1 MEATKKVSGKSAK
14 KWLSENAI
22 IVLMLAVS
30 LIVGII
36 HPNFF
41 AVANLI
47 NLFKNVSIR
56 YIIALGI
63 SGCLITTG
71 NDLSAGRLA
80 GFAACL
86 ACIFAQT
93 EGAAGKFYP
102 NMPTLPT
109 PVVFILVIAICAIV
123 GLCNGLV
130 VSYLKVQPFIATLG
144 MQQVVYGICL
154 VYTGGTPIGS
164 LNKNF
169 TSLASNTI
177 LKVPVLIWI
186 ALVVAVCFWFL
197 YNKTRHGKYMYA
209 IGGNEA
215 AAEVAGVNVYATKIR
230 IYILASCMFGLAGC
244 LITTG
249 NDLSAGRL
257 AGFAACLACIFAQT
271 EGASGKFYPNMPT
284 LSTPVV
290 FILVIA
296 ICAIVGLCNGL
307 VVSYLKV
314 QPFIATLGMQQV
326 VYGICLVYTG
336 GTPIGSLN
344 SNFTAL
350 AKDTFL
356 AIPVLIWFALI
367 VAVCFWFLYNKTRH
381 GKYMYAIGGNEAAAE
396 VAGVNVNATKI
407 RIYILAS
414 CMFGLAG
421 CLLAA
426 KSGGA
431 SVNTAQGYELD
442 AIAACTIGGVSTT
455 GGVGTVPGVL
465 VGVLVFELMKVALQ
479 FMNVNSSYTYIV
491 QGLVI
496 IVAVAIDIRKYLAK
510 K

>member
-1 MEATKKVSGKSAK
+1 MEATKKVTGKSVK
-14 KWLSENAI
+14 KWLGNNAI

-41 AVANLI
+41 ALANII

-102 NMPTLPT
+102 NMPTLST

-186 ALVVAVCFWFL
+186 AL
-197 YNKTRHGKYMYA
+197 
-209 IGGNEA
+209 
-215 AAEVAGVNVYATKIR
+215 
-230 IYILASCMFGLAGC
+230 
-244 LITTG
+244 
-249 NDLSAGRL
+249 
-257 AGFAACLACIFAQT
+257 
-271 EGASGKFYPNMPT
+271 
-284 LSTPVV
+284 
-290 FILVIA
+290 
-296 ICAIVGLCNGL
+296 
-307 VVSYLKV
+307 
-314 QPFIATLGMQQV
+314 
-326 VYGICLVYTG
+326 
-336 GTPIGSLN
+336 
-344 SNFTAL
+344 
-350 AKDTFL
+350 
-356 AIPVLIWFALI
+356 I

-396 VAGVNVNATKI
+396 VAGVNVHATKI

-414 CMFGLAG
+414 CMFGLA
-421 CLLAA
+421 LSL
-426 KSGGA
+426 
-431 SVNTAQGYELD
+431 
-442 AIAACTIGGVSTT
+442 IHI
-455 GGVGTVPGVL
+455 
-465 VGVLVFELMKVALQ
+465 
-479 FMNVNSSYTYIV
+479 
-491 QGLVI
+491 
-496 IVAVAIDIRKYLAK
+496 
-510 K
+510 

>member
-1 MEATKKVSGKSAK
+1 MEATKKVTGKSVK
-14 KWLSENAI
+14 KWLGNNAI

-41 AVANLI
+41 ALANII

-109 PVVFILVIAICAIV
+109 PVVFILVVAICAIV

-144 MQQVVYGICL
+144 MQRWSTVSAWS
-154 VYTGGTPIGS
+154 TPAVPHRL

-169 TSLASNTI
+169 TSLASDTI
-177 LKVPVLIWI
+177 LGIPLLIII
-186 ALVVAVCFWFL
+186 ALIVAGCFWFL

-244 LITTG
+244 L
-249 NDLSAGRL
+249 
-257 AGFAACLACIFAQT
+257 
-271 EGASGKFYPNMPT
+271 
-284 LSTPVV
+284 
-290 FILVIA
+290 
-296 ICAIVGLCNGL
+296 
-307 VVSYLKV
+307 
-314 QPFIATLGMQQV
+314 
-326 VYGICLVYTG
+326 
-336 GTPIGSLN
+336 
-344 SNFTAL
+344 
-350 AKDTFL
+350 
-356 AIPVLIWFALI
+356 
-367 VAVCFWFLYNKTRH
+367 
-381 GKYMYAIGGNEAAAE
+381 
-396 VAGVNVNATKI
+396 
-407 RIYILAS
+407 
-414 CMFGLAG
+414 
-421 CLLAA
+421 LAA

-431 SVNTAQGYELD
+431 SVNTAMGYELD
-442 AIAACTIGGVSTT
+442 AIAASTIGGVSTT

-510 K
+510 

>member
-177 LKVPVLIWI
+177 IGVPVLIWI
-186 ALVVAVCFWFL
+186 ALVVAACFWFL

-215 AAEVAGVNVYATKIR
+215 AAEVAGVNV
-230 IYILASCMFGLAGC
+230 
-244 LITTG
+244 
-249 NDLSAGRL
+249 
-257 AGFAACLACIFAQT
+257 
-271 EGASGKFYPNMPT
+271 
-284 LSTPVV
+284 
-290 FILVIA
+290 
-296 ICAIVGLCNGL
+296 
-307 VVSYLKV
+307 
-314 QPFIATLGMQQV
+314 
-326 VYGICLVYTG
+326 
-336 GTPIGSLN
+336 
-344 SNFTAL
+344 
-350 AKDTFL
+350 
-356 AIPVLIWFALI
+356 
-367 VAVCFWFLYNKTRH
+367 H
-381 GKYMYAIGGNEAAAE
+381 
-396 VAGVNVNATKI
+396 ATKI

-431 SVNTAQGYELD
+431 SVNTAMGYELD
-442 AIAACTIGGVSTT
+442 AIAASTIGGVSTT
-455 GGVGTVPGVL
+455 GGVGTVPGIL

>member
-1 MEATKKVSGKSAK
+1 MEATKKLNGKAVG
-14 KWLSENAI
+14 KWLGNNAI
-22 IVLMLAVS
+22 IVMMLLVS

-41 AVANLI
+41 SWNNIV

-71 NDLSAGRLA
+71 NDLSAGRTA

-93 EGAAGKFYP
+93 TGAAGKFYP
-102 NMPTLPT
+102 DMATLPT
-109 PVVFILVIAICAIV
+109 WLVFVLVIAICAVI

-130 VSYLKVQPFIATLG
+130 VSFLRVQPFIATLG

-164 LNKNF
+164 LDKSF
-169 TSLASNTI
+169 TSIAIDNFLGI
-177 LKVPVLIWI
+177 PLLIWVSLI
-186 ALVVAVCFWFL
+186 VAVGFWFL

-209 IGGNEA
+209 IGGNES
-215 AAEVAGVNVYATKIR
+215 AAEVAGVNVA
-230 IYILASCMFGLAGC
+230 
-244 LITTG
+244 
-249 NDLSAGRL
+249 
-257 AGFAACLACIFAQT
+257 
-271 EGASGKFYPNMPT
+271 
-284 LSTPVV
+284 
-290 FILVIA
+290 
-296 ICAIVGLCNGL
+296 
-307 VVSYLKV
+307 
-314 QPFIATLGMQQV
+314 
-326 VYGICLVYTG
+326 
-336 GTPIGSLN
+336 
-344 SNFTAL
+344 
-350 AKDTFL
+350 
-356 AIPVLIWFALI
+356 
-367 VAVCFWFLYNKTRH
+367 
-381 GKYMYAIGGNEAAAE
+381 
-396 VAGVNVNATKI
+396 ATKI

-431 SVNTAQGYELD
+431 SVNTAMSYELD

>member
-1 MEATKKVSGKSAK
+1 MEAAK
-14 KWLSENAI
+14 KLNGKAVGKWLGNNAI
-22 IVLMLAVS
+22 IVMMLLVS

-41 AVANLI
+41 SWNNIV

-71 NDLSAGRLA
+71 NDLSAGRTA

-93 EGAAGKFYP
+93 TGAAGKFYP
-102 NMPTLPT
+102 DMATLPT
-109 PVVFILVIAICAIV
+109 WLVFVLVIAICAVI

-130 VSYLKVQPFIATLG
+130 VSFLRVQPFIATLG

-164 LNKNF
+164 LDKSF
-169 TSLASNTI
+169 TSIAIDNFLGI
-177 LKVPVLIWI
+177 PLLIWVSLI
-186 ALVVAVCFWFL
+186 VAVGFWFL

-209 IGGNEA
+209 IGGNGS
-215 AAEVAGVNVYATKIR
+215 AAEVAGVNVAATKIR
-230 IYILASCMFGLAGC
+230 IY
-244 LITTG
+244 
-249 NDLSAGRL
+249 
-257 AGFAACLACIFAQT
+257 
-271 EGASGKFYPNMPT
+271 
-284 LSTPVV
+284 V
-290 FILVIA
+290 
-296 ICAIVGLCNGL
+296 
-307 VVSYLKV
+307 
-314 QPFIATLGMQQV
+314 
-326 VYGICLVYTG
+326 
-336 GTPIGSLN
+336 
-344 SNFTAL
+344 
-350 AKDTFL
+350 
-356 AIPVLIWFALI
+356 
-367 VAVCFWFLYNKTRH
+367 
-381 GKYMYAIGGNEAAAE
+381 
-396 VAGVNVNATKI
+396 
-407 RIYILAS
+407 LAS

-431 SVNTAQGYELD
+431 SVNTAMSYELD

>member
-1 MEATKKVSGKSAK
+1 MDTTKKISGNAVT
-14 KWLSENAI
+14 KWLGNNAI
-22 IVLMLAVS
+22 IVMMVAVS
-30 LIVGII
+30 LVVGII

-41 AVANLI
+41 SLANII
-47 NLFKNVSIR
+47 NLLKNVSIR

-93 EGAAGKFYP
+93 EGASGKFYP
-102 NMPTLPT
+102 NMPTMPV
-109 PVVFILVIAICAIV
+109 PVVFILVIAICAVV

-130 VSYLKVQPFIATLG
+130 VSYLRVQPFIATLG

-164 LNKNF
+164 LDKSF
-169 TSLASNTI
+169 TAIASDTI
-177 LKVPVLIWI
+177 LGIPLLIWI
-186 ALVVAVCFWFL
+186 
-197 YNKTRHGKYMYA
+197 
-209 IGGNEA
+209 
-215 AAEVAGVNVYATKIR
+215 
-230 IYILASCMFGLAGC
+230 
-244 LITTG
+244 
-249 NDLSAGRL
+249 
-257 AGFAACLACIFAQT
+257 
-271 EGASGKFYPNMPT
+271 
-284 LSTPVV
+284 
-290 FILVIA
+290 
-296 ICAIVGLCNGL
+296 
-307 VVSYLKV
+307 
-314 QPFIATLGMQQV
+314 
-326 VYGICLVYTG
+326 
-336 GTPIGSLN
+336 
-344 SNFTAL
+344 
-350 AKDTFL
+350 
-356 AIPVLIWFALI
+356 ALI

-396 VAGVNVNATKI
+396 VAGVNVAATKI

-442 AIAACTIGGVSTT
+442 AIAASTIGGVSTT
-455 GGVGTVPGVL
+455 GGVGSVPGVL

-479 FMNVNSSYTYIV
+479 FMGVNSSYTYIV

-496 IVAVAIDIRKYLAK
+496 ILAVAIDIRKYLAK

>member
-1 MEATKKVSGKSAK
+1 MEATKKLTGKSVK
-14 KWLSENAI
+14 KWLGNNAI
-22 IVLMLAVS
+22 IVLMLLVS
-30 LIVGII
+30 LFVGII

-41 AVANLI
+41 APANLI

-130 VSYLKVQPFIATLG
+130 VSYLKV
-144 MQQVVYGICL
+144 
-154 VYTGGTPIGS
+154 
-164 LNKNF
+164 
-169 TSLASNTI
+169 
-177 LKVPVLIWI
+177 PVLIWI

-244 LITTG
+244 L
-249 NDLSAGRL
+249 
-257 AGFAACLACIFAQT
+257 
-271 EGASGKFYPNMPT
+271 
-284 LSTPVV
+284 
-290 FILVIA
+290 
-296 ICAIVGLCNGL
+296 
-307 VVSYLKV
+307 
-314 QPFIATLGMQQV
+314 
-326 VYGICLVYTG
+326 
-336 GTPIGSLN
+336 
-344 SNFTAL
+344 
-350 AKDTFL
+350 
-356 AIPVLIWFALI
+356 
-367 VAVCFWFLYNKTRH
+367 
-381 GKYMYAIGGNEAAAE
+381 
-396 VAGVNVNATKI
+396 
-407 RIYILAS
+407 
-414 CMFGLAG
+414 
-421 CLLAA
+421 LAA

-431 SVNTAQGYELD
+431 SVNTAMGYELD
-442 AIAACTIGGVSTT
+442 AIAASTIGGVSTT
-455 GGVGTVPGVL
+455 GGVGTVPGIL

>member
-1 MEATKKVSGKSAK
+1 MEATKKVTGKSVK
-14 KWLSENAI
+14 KWLGNNAI

-41 AVANLI
+41 ALANII

-102 NMPTLPT
+102 NMPTLST

-177 LKVPVLIWI
+177 IGVPVLIWI
-186 ALVVAVCFWFL
+186 ALIVAGCFWFL

-244 LITTG
+244 L
-249 NDLSAGRL
+249 
-257 AGFAACLACIFAQT
+257 
-271 EGASGKFYPNMPT
+271 
-284 LSTPVV
+284 
-290 FILVIA
+290 
-296 ICAIVGLCNGL
+296 
-307 VVSYLKV
+307 
-314 QPFIATLGMQQV
+314 
-326 VYGICLVYTG
+326 
-336 GTPIGSLN
+336 
-344 SNFTAL
+344 
-350 AKDTFL
+350 
-356 AIPVLIWFALI
+356 
-367 VAVCFWFLYNKTRH
+367 
-381 GKYMYAIGGNEAAAE
+381 
-396 VAGVNVNATKI
+396 
-407 RIYILAS
+407 
-414 CMFGLAG
+414 
-421 CLLAA
+421 LAA

-431 SVNTAQGYELD
+431 SVNTAMGYELD

-496 IVAVAIDIRKYLAK
+496 IVATVDSKTGKVLAGPDLVSRGFVYVRENESLMDGAQSIVENALDRCVEEHVRDWNSVK
-510 K
+510 TRVREALSSYIYRRTKRSPMILPILMEV

>member
-1 MEATKKVSGKSAK
+1 MEATKKLNGKAVAK
-14 KWLSENAI
+14 WFSNNAI
-22 IVLMLAVS
+22 IVMMLAVS
-30 LIVGII
+30 LIVGIM

-41 AVANLI
+41 SGTNMI

-102 NMPTLPT
+102 NMHTLPT

-177 LKVPVLIWI
+177 IGIPVLIWI
-186 ALVVAVCFWFL
+186 ALVVAACFWFL

-209 IGGNEA
+209 IGG
-215 AAEVAGVNVYATKIR
+215 
-230 IYILASCMFGLAGC
+230 
-244 LITTG
+244 
-249 NDLSAGRL
+249 
-257 AGFAACLACIFAQT
+257 
-271 EGASGKFYPNMPT
+271 
-284 LSTPVV
+284 
-290 FILVIA
+290 
-296 ICAIVGLCNGL
+296 
-307 VVSYLKV
+307 
-314 QPFIATLGMQQV
+314 
-326 VYGICLVYTG
+326 
-336 GTPIGSLN
+336 
-344 SNFTAL
+344 
-350 AKDTFL
+350 
-356 AIPVLIWFALI
+356 
-367 VAVCFWFLYNKTRH
+367 
-381 GKYMYAIGGNEAAAE
+381 
-396 VAGVNVNATKI
+396 
-407 RIYILAS
+407 
-414 CMFGLAG
+414 
-421 CLLAA
+421 
-426 KSGGA
+426 A
-431 SVNTAQGYELD
+431 SVNTAMGYELD

>member
-1 MEATKKVSGKSAK
+1 MDTTKKTTGQLVKS
-14 KWLSENAI
+14 WLGNNAI
-22 IVLMLAVS
+22 IVLMILVS
-30 LIVGII
+30 LVVGII

-41 AVANLI
+41 GRANII
-47 NLFKNVSIR
+47 NLLKNVSIR

-93 EGAAGKFYP
+93 SDAANKFYP
-102 NMPTLPT
+102 NLPTLPT
-109 PVVFILVIAICAIV
+109 PVVFILVVAICAIV

-130 VSYLKVQPFIATLG
+130 VSYL
-144 MQQVVYGICL
+144 
-154 VYTGGTPIGS
+154 
-164 LNKNF
+164 
-169 TSLASNTI
+169 
-177 LKVPVLIWI
+177 
-186 ALVVAVCFWFL
+186 
-197 YNKTRHGKYMYA
+197 R
-209 IGGNEA
+209 
-215 AAEVAGVNVYATKIR
+215 
-230 IYILASCMFGLAGC
+230 
-244 LITTG
+244 
-249 NDLSAGRL
+249 
-257 AGFAACLACIFAQT
+257 
-271 EGASGKFYPNMPT
+271 
-284 LSTPVV
+284 
-290 FILVIA
+290 
-296 ICAIVGLCNGL
+296 
-307 VVSYLKV
+307 V

-350 AKDTFL
+350 ALDS
-356 AIPVLIWFALI
+356 IIGVPVLIWIAII

-396 VAGVNVNATKI
+396 VAGVNVAATKI

-431 SVNTAQGYELD
+431 SVNTAQSYELD
-442 AIAACTIGGVSTT
+442 AIAAATIGGVSTT
-455 GGVGTVPGVL
+455 GGVGTVPGIL

-496 IVAVAIDIRKYLAK
+496 ILAVAIDIRKYLAK

>member
-1 MEATKKVSGKSAK
+1 MFLGGLITFVIEIALAVYVYRDAK
-14 KWLSENAI
+14 RRNMNAI
-22 IVLMLAVS
+22 FWSIVAFFLSFVGILIYVLMRKDHVLVAASGSSTPSTSSTSTSTSQVIKSWLGNNAIVVLMVLVS

-41 AVANLI
+41 GLANFI
-47 NLFKNVSIR
+47 NLLKNVSIR

-86 ACIFAQT
+86 ACIFAQNSD
-93 EGAAGKFYP
+93 APNKFYP
-102 NMPTLPT
+102 GLPTLPT
-109 PVVFILVIAICAIV
+109 PVVFLLVVAICAVV

-130 VSYLKVQPFIATLG
+130 VSYL
-144 MQQVVYGICL
+144 
-154 VYTGGTPIGS
+154 
-164 LNKNF
+164 
-169 TSLASNTI
+169 
-177 LKVPVLIWI
+177 
-186 ALVVAVCFWFL
+186 
-197 YNKTRHGKYMYA
+197 R
-209 IGGNEA
+209 
-215 AAEVAGVNVYATKIR
+215 
-230 IYILASCMFGLAGC
+230 
-244 LITTG
+244 
-249 NDLSAGRL
+249 
-257 AGFAACLACIFAQT
+257 
-271 EGASGKFYPNMPT
+271 
-284 LSTPVV
+284 
-290 FILVIA
+290 
-296 ICAIVGLCNGL
+296 
-307 VVSYLKV
+307 V

-344 SNFTAL
+344 SGFTAI
-350 AKDTFL
+350 AIDNFL
-356 AIPVLIWFALI
+356 GVPILIWIAII
-367 VAVCFWFLYNKTRH
+367 VAICFWFLYNKTRH
-381 GKYMYAIGGNEAAAE
+381 GKYMYAIGGNESAAE
-396 VAGVNVNATKI
+396 VAGVNVAATKI

-431 SVNTAQGYELD
+431 SVNTAQSYELD
-442 AIAACTIGGVSTT
+442 AIAAATIGGVSTT
-455 GGVGTVPGVL
+455 GGVGTVPGIL

-479 FMNVNSSYTYIV
+479 FMQVNSSYTYIV

-496 IVAVAIDIRKYLAK
+496 ILAVAIDIRKYLAK

>member
-1 MEATKKVSGKSAK
+1 MEATKKLNGKAVG
-14 KWLSENAI
+14 KWLGNNAI
-22 IVLMLAVS
+22 IVMMLLVS

-41 AVANLI
+41 SWNNIV

-71 NDLSAGRLA
+71 NDLSAGRTA

-93 EGAAGKFYP
+93 TGAAGKFYP
-102 NMPTLPT
+102 DMATLPT
-109 PVVFILVIAICAIV
+109 WLVFVLVIAICAVI

-130 VSYLKVQPFIATLG
+130 VS
-144 MQQVVYGICL
+144 
-154 VYTGGTPIGS
+154 
-164 LNKNF
+164 
-169 TSLASNTI
+169 
-177 LKVPVLIWI
+177 
-186 ALVVAVCFWFL
+186 FL
-197 YNKTRHGKYMYA
+197 R
-209 IGGNEA
+209 
-215 AAEVAGVNVYATKIR
+215 
-230 IYILASCMFGLAGC
+230 
-244 LITTG
+244 
-249 NDLSAGRL
+249 
-257 AGFAACLACIFAQT
+257 
-271 EGASGKFYPNMPT
+271 
-284 LSTPVV
+284 
-290 FILVIA
+290 
-296 ICAIVGLCNGL
+296 
-307 VVSYLKV
+307 V

-344 SNFTAL
+344 SGFTSIAIDNFL
-350 AKDTFL
+350 GVP
-356 AIPVLIWFALI
+356 ILIWIAVI
-367 VAVCFWFLYNKTRH
+367 VAVFFWFLYNKTRH
-381 GKYMYAIGGNEAAAE
+381 GKYMYAIGGNESAAE
-396 VAGVNVNATKI
+396 VAGVNVAATKI

-431 SVNTAQGYELD
+431 SVNTAQSYELD
-442 AIAACTIGGVSTT
+442 AIAAATIGGVSTT
-455 GGVGTVPGVL
+455 GGVGTVPGIL

-496 IVAVAIDIRKYLAK
+496 ILAVAIDIRKYLAK

>member
-1 MEATKKVSGKSAK
+1 MEATKKLNGKAVAK
-14 KWLSENAI
+14 WFSNNAI
-22 IVLMLAVS
+22 IVMMLAVT

-41 AVANLI
+41 SGTNMI

-71 NDLSAGRLA
+71 NDLSA
-80 GFAACL
+80 
-86 ACIFAQT
+86 
-93 EGAAGKFYP
+93 
-102 NMPTLPT
+102 T

-177 LKVPVLIWI
+177 LAVPVLIWI
-186 ALVVAVCFWFL
+186 ALIVAACFWFL

-215 AAEVAGVNVYATKIR
+215 AAEVAGVNV
-230 IYILASCMFGLAGC
+230 
-244 LITTG
+244 
-249 NDLSAGRL
+249 
-257 AGFAACLACIFAQT
+257 
-271 EGASGKFYPNMPT
+271 
-284 LSTPVV
+284 
-290 FILVIA
+290 
-296 ICAIVGLCNGL
+296 
-307 VVSYLKV
+307 
-314 QPFIATLGMQQV
+314 
-326 VYGICLVYTG
+326 
-336 GTPIGSLN
+336 
-344 SNFTAL
+344 
-350 AKDTFL
+350 
-356 AIPVLIWFALI
+356 
-367 VAVCFWFLYNKTRH
+367 H
-381 GKYMYAIGGNEAAAE
+381 
-396 VAGVNVNATKI
+396 ATKI

-431 SVNTAQGYELD
+431 SVNTAMGYELD

>member
-1 MEATKKVSGKSAK
+1 MEATKKLTGKSVK
-14 KWLSENAI
+14 KWLGNNAI
-22 IVLMLAVS
+22 IVLMLLVS
-30 LIVGII
+30 LFVGII

-41 AVANLI
+41 APANLI

-209 IGGNEA
+209 IGGNENA
-215 AAEVAGVNVYATKIR
+215 AQVAGVNVTASLIR
-230 IYILASCMFGLAGC
+230 IYILASCMYALG
-244 LITTG
+244 
-249 NDLSAGRL
+249 
-257 AGFAACLACIFAQT
+257 GFLV
-271 EGASGKFYPNMPT
+271 GAK
-284 LSTPVV
+284 
-290 FILVIA
+290 A
-296 ICAIVGLCNGL
+296 
-307 VVSYLKV
+307 
-314 QPFIATLGMQQV
+314 
-326 VYGICLVYTG
+326 
-336 GTPIGSLN
+336 
-344 SNFTAL
+344 
-350 AKDTFL
+350 
-356 AIPVLIWFALI
+356 
-367 VAVCFWFLYNKTRH
+367 
-381 GKYMYAIGGNEAAAE
+381 
-396 VAGVNVNATKI
+396 
-407 RIYILAS
+407 
-414 CMFGLAG
+414 
-421 CLLAA
+421 
-426 KSGGA
+426 GGA
-431 SVNTAQGYELD
+431 STNTGNGYELE
-442 AIAACTIGGVSTT
+442 AIAACTIGGVSTN
-455 GGVGTVPGVL
+455 GGVGKVSGVL
-465 VGVLVFELMKVALQ
+465 VGVLVFEVLKICLQ
-479 FMNVNSSYTYIV
+479 FLGVDPAYTYIA

-496 IVAVAIDIRKYLAK
+496 VIAVALDLRKYLAK

>member
-1 MEATKKVSGKSAK
+1 MEDTKKISSK
-14 KWLSENAI
+14 KVRSWITNNAI
-22 IVLMLAVS
+22 IILMLVIVIA
-30 LIVGII
+30 VGIMK
-36 HPNFF
+36 PKFF
-41 AVANLI
+41 GTSNLV
-47 NLFKNVSIR
+47 NTLKNISIR

-63 SGCLITTG
+63 S
-71 NDLSAGRLA
+71 
-80 GFAACL
+80 
-86 ACIFAQT
+86 
-93 EGAAGKFYP
+93 
-102 NMPTLPT
+102 
-109 PVVFILVIAICAIV
+109 
-123 GLCNGLV
+123 
-130 VSYLKVQPFIATLG
+130 
-144 MQQVVYGICL
+144 
-154 VYTGGTPIGS
+154 
-164 LNKNF
+164 
-169 TSLASNTI
+169 
-177 LKVPVLIWI
+177 
-186 ALVVAVCFWFL
+186 
-197 YNKTRHGKYMYA
+197 
-209 IGGNEA
+209 
-215 AAEVAGVNVYATKIR
+215 
-230 IYILASCMFGLAGC
+230 GC

-344 SNFTAL
+344 KNFTSL
-350 AKDTFL
+350 ASNTILKV
-356 AIPVLIWFALI
+356 PVLIWIALI

-396 VAGVNVNATKI
+396 VAGVNVHATKI

-431 SVNTAQGYELD
+431 SVNTAMGYELD
-442 AIAACTIGGVSTT
+442 AIAASTIGGVSTT

-465 VGVLVFELMKVALQ
+465 VGVCVFEVLKVALQ
-479 FMNVNSSYTYIV
+479 FMGIDSSYTYLV

-496 IVAVAIDIRKYLAK
+496 ILAVAMDIRKYLAK

>member
-1 MEATKKVSGKSAK
+1 MEATKKLTGKSVK
-14 KWLSENAI
+14 KWLGNNAI
-22 IVLMLAVS
+22 IVLMLLVS
-30 LIVGII
+30 LFVGII

-41 AVANLI
+41 APANLI

-93 EGAAGKFYP
+93 EGASGKFYP
-102 NMPTLPT
+102 QYAHPVHPRGVHSGHCHLRHRGSVQWSGGQLPEGAA
-109 PVVFILVIAICAIV
+109 LH
-123 GLCNGLV
+123 
-130 VSYLKVQPFIATLG
+130 ATLG

-177 LKVPVLIWI
+177 IGVPVLIWI
-186 ALVVAVCFWFL
+186 ALIVAGCFWFL

-244 LITTG
+244 L
-249 NDLSAGRL
+249 
-257 AGFAACLACIFAQT
+257 
-271 EGASGKFYPNMPT
+271 
-284 LSTPVV
+284 
-290 FILVIA
+290 
-296 ICAIVGLCNGL
+296 
-307 VVSYLKV
+307 
-314 QPFIATLGMQQV
+314 
-326 VYGICLVYTG
+326 
-336 GTPIGSLN
+336 
-344 SNFTAL
+344 
-350 AKDTFL
+350 
-356 AIPVLIWFALI
+356 
-367 VAVCFWFLYNKTRH
+367 
-381 GKYMYAIGGNEAAAE
+381 
-396 VAGVNVNATKI
+396 
-407 RIYILAS
+407 
-414 CMFGLAG
+414 
-421 CLLAA
+421 LAA

-442 AIAACTIGGVSTT
+442 AIAASTIGGVSTT
-455 GGVGTVPGVL
+455 GRCRHCARRSGRR
-465 VGVLVFELMKVALQ
+465 
-479 FMNVNSSYTYIV
+479 S
-491 QGLVI
+491 GL
-496 IVAVAIDIRKYLAK
+496 
-510 K
+510 

>member
-1 MEATKKVSGKSAK
+1 MEATKKLNGKAVG
-14 KWLSENAI
+14 KWLSNNAI
-22 IVLMLAVS
+22 IMMMLAVT

-41 AVANLI
+41 SGTNMI

-63 SGCLITTG
+63 S
-71 NDLSAGRLA
+71 
-80 GFAACL
+80 
-86 ACIFAQT
+86 
-93 EGAAGKFYP
+93 
-102 NMPTLPT
+102 
-109 PVVFILVIAICAIV
+109 
-123 GLCNGLV
+123 
-130 VSYLKVQPFIATLG
+130 
-144 MQQVVYGICL
+144 
-154 VYTGGTPIGS
+154 
-164 LNKNF
+164 
-169 TSLASNTI
+169 
-177 LKVPVLIWI
+177 
-186 ALVVAVCFWFL
+186 
-197 YNKTRHGKYMYA
+197 
-209 IGGNEA
+209 
-215 AAEVAGVNVYATKIR
+215 
-230 IYILASCMFGLAGC
+230 GC

-367 VAVCFWFLYNKTRH
+367 VAFCFWFLYNKTRH
-381 GKYMYAIGGNEAAAE
+381 GKYMYAIGGNEIAAE
-396 VAGVNVNATKI
+396 VSGVNTKKAKI
-407 RIYILAS
+407 LIY
-414 CMFGLAG
+414 MTAG
-421 CLLAA
+421 IMYAMAGYLLAA

-431 SVNTAQGYELD
+431 SASMGNGYELE
-442 AIAACTIGGVSTT
+442 AIAGCTIGGVSTT
-455 GGVGTVPGVL
+455 GGIGTIGGVL
-465 VGVLVFELMKVALQ
+465 VGVLVFEFLKIVLQFLGVNPYYNYMVQGIVIVTAVAL
-479 FMNVNSSYTYIV
+479 
-491 QGLVI
+491 
-496 IVAVAIDIRKYLAK
+496 DIRKYIAK